1 MKSKIYDVV
10 ILAAGMSR
18 RFHSSKPKQ
27 FIKIYKK
34 NLVDISVE
42 KFNKIKPIRNIY
54 LVLHKNHD
62 YRVPKKF
69 PNVFKITGGSTRTK
83 SVYQALK
90 YIDKLTK
97 RPDKLL
103 IHDVARPCVKNSEI
117 IKLINQ
123 SKKIMSGLSLG
134 YPLTNALKEVNN
146 NLSVIKNLKRTNMF
160 ISFTP
165 QVFDFSM
172 LFKAYAGIIKR
183 KLDVDDDVEAMTLFK
198 YKVKMLKSSPSN
210 IKITYKEDI
219 DVVKDYMRET

>member
-1 MKSKIYDVV
+1 
-10 ILAAGMSR
+10 
-18 RFHSSKPKQ
+18 
-27 FIKIYKK
+27 
-34 NLVDISVE
+34 
-42 KFNKIKPIRNIY
+42 
-54 LVLHKNHD
+54 
-62 YRVPKKF
+62 
-69 PNVFKITGGSTRTK
+69 
-83 SVYQALK
+83 
-90 YIDKLTK
+90 
-97 RPDKLL
+97 
-103 IHDVARPCVKNSEI
+103 
-117 IKLINQ
+117 
-123 SKKIMSGLSLG
+123 MSGLSLG

-219 DVVKDYMRET
+219 DVVKVYMRET